1 MGGIQMGENTFQTG
15 YVYSDALLQYRFHNK
30 HPFNQMR
37 LKLTTELLDAT
48 GLLHHNQIIK
58 PRIATVDEIATV
70 HKYDYIQ
77 AIKRGERNLLTPD
90 EKSKYGLDDED
101 THVFPKIHTSTAT
114 IVGGGLNLIDAIMEG
129 KFQNGCHLGGGLHH
143 ALEGRAN
150 GFCVYNDAAIYIKYL
165 NQKYHQRVL
174 YVDTDA
180 HHGDGVQWRF
190 YTSNEVMNYSIHETG
205 KFLFPGSGHYT
216 ERGDDQGFGYTIN
229 VPLEP
234 YTEHESYMSVF
245 KQTLETVAAAFQ
257 PDFIVSVN
265 GSDIHYLDPLT
276 HMHCDLNTLYEIPY
290 VVHDIAKKYANGKVL
305 MLGGGGYNIWRV
317 VPRAWSHVYLSLI
330 DHSPLTGRLPESWL
344 TKWQHYSSI
353 SLPETWEETF
363 PDFQN
368 IPRTQEITDKN
379 QSVAN
384 KIKNWF

>member
-1 MGGIQMGENTFQTG
+1 METQHALQTG
-15 YVYSDALLQYRFHNK
+15 YVYSDALLQYRFHNE

-37 LKLTTELLDAT
+37 LKLTTELLLST
-48 GLLHHNQIIK
+48 GLLNEAQFIK
-58 PRIATVDEIATV
+58 PRIATVDEISTV

-77 AIKRGERNLLTPD
+77 AIKRGERNLLAPD
-90 EKSKYGLDDED
+90 EKAKYGLEGED
-101 THVFPKIHTSTAT
+101 THIFPKIHRSAAT
-114 IVGGGLNLIDAIMEG
+114 IVGGGLNLIDAIMENRF
-129 KFQNGCHLGGGLHH
+129 KNGCHLGGGLHH
-143 ALEGRAN
+143 ALESRAN
-150 GFCVYNDAAIYIKYL
+150 GFCVYNDAAIYIHYLIHKY
-165 NQKYHQRVL
+165 NQRVL

-216 ERGDDQGFGYTIN
+216 ERGDDQGFGYTVN

-234 YTEHESYMSVF
+234 YTEHDSFMSVF
-245 KQTLETVAAAFQ
+245 KQTLENVAATFK

-290 VVHDIAKKYANGKVL
+290 FVNAIAEKYANGKII

-330 DHSPLTGRLPESWL
+330 NHPPLQGHLPESWL
-344 TKWQHYSSI
+344 KKWKQYSPCPI
-353 SLPETWEETF
+353 PEKWEEDF
-363 PDFQN
+363 PDFQT
-368 IPRTQEITDKN
+368 IPRCEEITQKN
-379 QSVAN
+379 ESVAN
-384 KIKNWF
+384 KIQNWF